1 MTLYE
6 IDKRIIELL
15 DPETGELLDYE
26 AFEQLSMERE
36 QKIESAALWIKEMA
50 AEAAAIKHEE
60 TTLAE
65 RRKALERRTDS
76 LKRYLALATGG
87 EKFST
92 PRCVV
97 SFRKTQRIVPSD
109 GFVQWAMQNGRDD
122 LLKYAEPTV
131 SLTAVK
137 AALAAGED
145 VPAKIEYS
153 VSVGVK

>member
-6 IDKRIIELL
+6 IDKRITELL

-26 AFEQLSMERE
+26 AFAELQMERE
-36 QKIESAALWIKEMA
+36 QKIESMALWAKEMA
-50 AEAAAIKHEE
+50 AEAAAIKHE
-60 TTLAE
+60 TMLAE

-97 SFRKTQRIVPSD
+97 SFRKTQRVVPDD
-109 GFVQWAMQNGRDD
+109 GFVGWAMKSGRDD

-137 AALAAGED
+137 AALAAGEAI
-145 VPAKIEYS
+145 PAKIEYS

>member
-6 IDKRIIELL
+6 IDKRIIDLI
-15 DPETGELLDYE
+15 DSETGELMDYE
-26 AFEQLSMERE
+26 AFERLSMERE
-36 QKIESAALWIKEMA
+36 QKIENAALWIKEMA
-50 AEAAAIKHEE
+50 AEAAVIKHEE
-60 TTLAE
+60 TMLAE

-97 SFRKTQRIVPSD
+97 SFRRTQRVVLND
-109 GFVQWAMQNGRDD
+109 GFVEWAMRSGRDD

-137 AALAAGED
+137 AALAAGEA

-153 VSVGVK
+153 VSVGVR

>member
-6 IDKRIIELL
+6 IDRRITDLL

-26 AFEQLSMERE
+26 VFEQLSMERD
-36 QKIESAALWIKEMA
+36 QKIENLALWAKEMA
-50 AEAAAIKHEE
+50 AESAAIKHEE
-60 TTLAE
+60 TVLAE

-76 LKRYLALATGG
+76 LKRYLAMATGG

-97 SFRKTQRIVPSD
+97 SFRKTQRVVPGD
-109 GFVQWAMQNGRDD
+109 GFVQWAMENGRDD

-137 AALAAGED
+137 AALAAGEA